1 MTELNFSGK
10 KVLIDEDFYCKDG
23 DNFVPVTSLAIKE
36 KLNKTVF
43 VVYSYN
49 PKTEGV
55 CIVCACNSEIE
66 AGKRFSALLA
76 DNKDNLLYYV
86 RRAEIVDE
94 TGKDNTL
101 MSFGE
106 AIEALK
112 NGKKVARKGWN
123 GKKMFLTLQEGS
135 EVDGSLMRN
144 DNAKQFY
151 GDGKVKIC
159 SHIDMKAADG
169 SYVVG
174 WLASQT
180 DMLSNDWEI
189 VD

>member
-1 MTELNFSGK
+1 MIELNFLGK
-10 KVLIDEDFYCKDG
+10 KINIDEDFYRKDG

-36 KLNKTVF
+36 KPNKTVF

-66 AGKRFSALLA
+66 AGKRLSALIA

-94 TGKDNTL
+94 TDTDNTL
-101 MSFGE
+101 MTFGE

-112 NGKKVARKGWN
+112 NGKNVARKGWN
-123 GKKMFLTLQEGS
+123 GKGMFLFLACGIDLTNCICTKDMPPC
-135 EVDGSLMRN
+135 VDS
-144 DNAKQFY
+144 
-151 GDGKVKIC
+151 IC
-159 SHIDMKAADG
+159 MKTAQNTI
-169 SYVVG
+169 VVG

-189 VD
+189 VE